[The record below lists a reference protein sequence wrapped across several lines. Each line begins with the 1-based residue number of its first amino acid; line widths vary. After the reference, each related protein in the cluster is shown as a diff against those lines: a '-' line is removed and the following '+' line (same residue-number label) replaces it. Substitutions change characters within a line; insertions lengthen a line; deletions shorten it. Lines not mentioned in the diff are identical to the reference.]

1 MEDWAQFPF
10 INSLLIFIN
19 IIFYYF
25 LFLANNNKIM
35 KYLRKVL
42 LWNLLAYKKISK
54 KIKIKTTLENY
65 NNNLQTIEQK
75 EKKLI

>member
-1 MEDWAQFPF
+1 
-10 INSLLIFIN
+10 
-19 IIFYYF
+19 
-25 LFLANNNKIM
+25 M